1 MSEREMNAIA
11 SMSTSVNALIDAGYE
26 NTVAA
31 VIASFNAGKEAGKR
45 EASKEAEAQI
55 NQ

>member
-1 MSEREMNAIA
+1 MLVSGGVIR
-11 SMSTSVNALIDAGYE
+11 
-26 NTVAA
+26 AA
-31 VIASFNAGKEAGKR
+31 HQVVQRDVKEVGKR